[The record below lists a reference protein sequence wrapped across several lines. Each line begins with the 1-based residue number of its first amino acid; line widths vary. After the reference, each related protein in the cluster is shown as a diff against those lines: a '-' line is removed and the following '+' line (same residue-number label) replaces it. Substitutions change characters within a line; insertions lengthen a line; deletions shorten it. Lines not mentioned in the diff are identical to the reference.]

1 MSLSALRCQF
11 SQDLAKL
18 VLYANTLPDTK
29 VAINEVVRTTTQ
41 ATANA
46 ASGAGIANSLH
57 LQGLAADLLIYVG
70 GVYKSDLESARVLGD
85 FWKSLGS
92 DHYWGG
98 DFTTRPDADHF
109 SISPDGGR
117 TR

>member
-1 MSLSALRCQF
+1 MSLSTLRCQF
-11 SQDLAKL
+11 SADLAKL
-18 VLYANTLPDTK
+18 IQYANSLPDTK
-29 VAINEVVRTTTQ
+29 VAVNEVVRTQLQ
-41 ATANA
+41 ASANA
-46 ASGAGIANSLH
+46 ASGAGIVNSLH

-70 GVYKSDLESARVLGD
+70 GVYKPDLESSRVLGD
-85 FWKSLGS
+85 YWKTLGP

-109 SISPDGGR
+109 SISPDGGK